1 LINRA
6 GDILAT
12 GQPAAPPAE
21 TERLPLQEHLREIHA
36 SLQDESID
44 IDRVAV
50 AIYDRRTDLLKTFVH
65 STLGEVPFL
74 HHQAKLADVPSLA
87 ALARDQKDR
96 VVQDLC
102 APGRLPGE
110 HDRQL
115 IASGLRSSY
124 TRPFYYRDELFGF
137 AFFDSRR
144 ANYFT
149 ESLIRHLAVYTRL
162 VSLAIVNA
170 LAPASVLRSAV
181 EIAREMSHFRDEE
194 TGAHLDRMARYARLI
209 ANGLAERFGLDDEF
223 IEFVFLFAP
232 LHDVGKI
239 AVPDRIL
246 LKPGKL
252 TDEELAVMRRHVDKG
267 IAIIDAMAR
276 SFGVGRLQHVEML
289 RNIVQYHHEHAD
301 GSGYPH
307 GLAGDQIPLE
317 ARIVCVADVFDAL
330 TTNRPYKLAWS
341 NADAFAFLSDRAGRT
356 FDAACVAALRE
367 REAEVVAIQD
377 RFRFAKGDFEGFH
390 EAYLEQV

>member
-1 LINRA
+1 
-6 GDILAT
+6 
-12 GQPAAPPAE
+12 
-21 TERLPLQEHLREIHA
+21 
-36 SLQDESID
+36 
-44 IDRVAV
+44 
-50 AIYDRRTDLLKTFVH
+50 
-65 STLGEVPFL
+65 
-74 HHQAKLADVPSLA
+74 
-87 ALARDQKDR
+87 
-96 VVQDLC
+96 
-102 APGRLPGE
+102 
-110 HDRQL
+110 
-115 IASGLRSSY
+115 
-124 TRPFYYRDELFGF
+124 
-137 AFFDSRR
+137 
-144 ANYFT
+144 
-149 ESLIRHLAVYTRL
+149 
-162 VSLAIVNA
+162 
-170 LAPASVLRSAV
+170 
-181 EIAREMSHFRDEE
+181 
-194 TGAHLDRMARYARLI
+194 LI

-356 FDAACVAALRE
+356 FDAACVTALRE

>member
-1 LINRA
+1 MVDEKGN
-6 GDILAT
+6 ILAVA
-12 GQPAAPPAE
+12 QPAAHNPEA
-21 TERLPLQEHLREIHA
+21 ERLPLHEHLREIHA
-36 SLQDESID
+36 SLQDELID

-50 AIYDRRTDLLKTFVH
+50 AIYDRRTDVLKTFVH
-65 STLGEVPFL
+65 STLGAVPFI
-74 HHQAKLADVPSLA
+74 HHQTKLSDVPSLA
-87 ALARDQKDR
+87 ALARDHQDR
-96 VVQDLC
+96 VVQDLL

-115 IASGLRSSY
+115 IASGIRSSY
-124 TRPFYYRDELFGF
+124 TRPIYYRDELFGF

-149 ESLIRHLAVYTRL
+149 EPLIRHLAVYTRL
-162 VSLAIVNA
+162 ISLVIVNA
-170 LAPASVLRSAV
+170 LAPANALRSAV

-209 ANGLAERFGLDDEF
+209 ANGLAEQFGLDDEF

-252 TDEELAVMRRHVDKG
+252 DDDEFALMKRHVDKG
-267 IAIIDAMAR
+267 VAIIDAMAR
-276 SFGVGRLQHVEML
+276 SFGVGRLQHVEIL
-289 RNIVQYHHEHAD
+289 RNIVQCHHEYVD
-301 GSGYPH
+301 GSGYPR
-307 GLAGDQIPLE
+307 GLVGEQIPLE

-330 TTNRPYKLAWS
+330 TTTRPYKRPWP
-341 NADAFAFLSDRAGRT
+341 NADAFAFLTGLAGT
-356 FDAACVAALRE
+356 KFDAACVAALRE
-367 REAEVVAIQD
+367 RAAEVLEIQE